1 MLQFRRNSKTSIKE
15 TINWRSCVFIY
26 STKPETFL
34 RLPPQSVLTSQN
46 NGSPWSP
53 PRSAP
58 LLHPP
63 HASCH
68 SESGIRIKKHSVQHY
83 KVIRKQFI
91 SVITARYP
99 WHIVNNNYM
108 YMQNFIINLWSSWV
122 CSNHTITKIYIYTWL
137 WLLANTWA
145 NYYILHFT
153 LYSNPICYS
162 TVIYFA
168 LIPSQTA

>member
-1 MLQFRRNSKTSIKE
+1 MIILTEFDFKNELGPMPTYRHSKTSIKE

-68 SESGIRIKKHSVQHY
+68 SESGIRIQKHSVQHY
-83 KVIRKQFI
+83 KAIRKQFI

-99 WHIVNNNYM
+99 WHIVNNNYMYM

-122 CSNHTITKIYIYTWL
+122 CSNHTITKIYIYMTL
-137 WLLANTWA
+137 IASKHMSKFLYTS
-145 NYYILHFT
+145 LHF
-153 LYSNPICYS
+153 I
-162 TVIYFA
+162 
-168 LIPSQTA
+168 